1 MSRIDA
7 LLKNYARYVQLPWD
21 RSLPPAQR
29 VWFAVYDPSD
39 ERRLRLR
46 LSNFELA
53 TRESGHSW
61 RCCDLT
67 NAFPKWMA
75 GHEYREE
82 YFQSPEDLRYP
93 HPAFEDYVA
102 GLVRAELDEGDED
115 TVVAVVGVASL
126 FGFMRVSRLVELVE
140 DSIGGRLLVFFPG
153 SYENNLYRFLNA
165 RDGWNYHAVPI
176 TAAGGLV

>member
-1 MSRIDA
+1 MSRIDT
-7 LLKNYARYVQLPWD
+7 LLRNYARYVRLPWD
-21 RSLPPAQR
+21 RSLPPPQR
-29 VWFAVYDPSD
+29 VWFAVYDPVD

-46 LSNFELA
+46 LSSFELA
-53 TRESGHSW
+53 TREAGHGW

-67 NAFPKWMA
+67 NAFPQWMA
-75 GHEYREE
+75 NYEYREE
-82 YFQSPEDLRYP
+82 YFKSPEDLRIP
-93 HPAFEDYVA
+93 HPAVEDYVA
-102 GLVRAELDEGDED
+102 SLVRAELDKGDED

-140 DSIGGRLLVFFPG
+140 DSIRGRLLVFFPG

-176 TAAGGLV
+176 TAVGGLT